1 MATPLNANDAASV
14 IAEPDSNTVAEPS
27 VTHLTTI
34 MTVEKGNTI
43 LVTCDS
49 QIELELSPGVFTV
62 ISAATPITI
71 TAQNKITLSP
81 ATPLGQTFGQL
92 WKMLPTELKY
102 EILRYNLVIEGPYGR
117 WRSWS
122 ALEEKRW
129 KDAKL
134 FPSKDAK
141 DRADEEKRH
150 EKSQM
155 KYFAMGPEIAP
166 LARRVFYENNNFSIG
181 AMFRDNMSAYTT
193 SGFRAPNMAVRPW
206 IKHVTVDIHLN
217 WSDWESLQSLAEGD
231 NGFENLKTVHII
243 TRQIG
248 DLREYIL
255 DLDEELYVEFKCIGR
270 IELRDRRWSSAP
282 PEDFLSKIRALITFA
297 GPM

>member
-1 MATPLNANDAASV
+1 MATPLDAADAANV
-14 IAEPDSNTVAEPS
+14 TAEPDSNTVAEPS

-49 QIELELSPGVFTV
+49 QIELELSPGVCTV
-62 ISAATPITI
+62 VSAVTPITI
-71 TAQNKITLSP
+71 RAQNKITLSP
-81 ATPLGQTFGQL
+81 AAPLGQTFGRL

-102 EILRYNLVIEGPYGR
+102 EILRYNLVTESPYGR
-117 WRSWS
+117 WRSLS
-122 ALEEKRW
+122 AYQEKRW
-129 KDAKL
+129 EDSRMFRARET
-134 FPSKDAK
+134 K
-141 DRADEEKRH
+141 DRVDEAERH
-150 EKSQM
+150 EKPQV

-181 AMFRDNMSAYTT
+181 RMFRDNMSSYTT
-193 SGFRAPNMAVRPW
+193 TGFRAPNMAVRPW
-206 IKHVTVDIHLN
+206 TKHVTVDIHLR
-217 WSDWESLQSLAEGD
+217 WSDWESLHNLAEGD

-248 DLREYIL
+248 DVREYIL
-255 DLDEELYVEFKCIGR
+255 DLDEELYVEFKCVGR
-270 IELRDRRWSSAP
+270 IELRDERWSPAP
-282 PEDFLSKIRALITFA
+282 PEDFLSKTRTLITFA